1 MTTSS
6 SLNPT
11 NTERSVDSDSERLYL
26 DASETTN
33 VSLDVLEAKDVSG
46 EPSSEES
53 YGSRVFKDLDYMGSI
68 ADFIHSLTDYEKQR
82 YEPKTGQL
90 QEVEQIKV
98 DMPIELRVSED
109 ESGQVVVKASAP
121 SQRTETTHVP
131 VFHRMQLRIVKDRD
145 GH

>member
-11 NTERSVDSDSERLYL
+11 STERLGGDSEPLYL
-26 DASETTN
+26 DTSET
-33 VSLDVLEAKDVSG
+33 SKASPDVLETKDASV
-46 EPSSEES
+46 EPTAEES
-53 YGSRVFKDLDYMGSI
+53 NGSKVFKDLDYMGSI

-98 DMPIELRVSED
+98 DMPIELRISED
-109 ESGQVVVKASAP
+109 ESGQILVAASAP
-121 SQRTETTHVP
+121 SQRTETTVVP
-131 VFHRMQLRIVKDRD
+131 VFHRMQLRIVKDND
-145 GH
+145 GD